1 MFNINLPHK
10 AMGDANLYMLGHF
23 SRVWLFMTP

>member
-10 AMGDANLYMLGHF
+10 AMGDDSLYMLDHF
-23 SRVWLFMTP
+23 SCVWLFMTP